1 MARSV
6 DKDILIG
13 FIDEIK
19 TYLPVITAGIEAI
32 AADPARLDGLQ
43 EAHRHI
49 HTIKGAAS
57 MIGFGGL
64 SEIASCVQETFED
77 LVAGILPVSSAVTD
91 FLLETVGRIELFLDN
106 VFIGSWDEH
115 QMVSDV
121 LQKRRAF
128 QDLAQP
134 GKNENTLA
142 GNGRKSATE
151 HAKTHSEAA
160 HTPTPS
166 TEEARPA
173 KDEQVSPEL
182 MEVFLVEAEDHLQNI
197 AKSLRLLQVESERK
211 DVVQEI
217 RRSVHTLKGAGAMVG
232 FRTVTQLSHRME
244 DLLDLVYEGNLT
256 LNSDVFELLFT
267 SADVL
272 QDLVNGTIE
281 LPLLD
286 SLYSRFSV
294 LSENAVSDADEL
306 ASLLNVA
313 EPQQPAPAMSLEA
326 VELAQKY
333 EQAIEKKPQPVEEAK
348 PVERRKSSQVV
359 RVPLER
365 LDEVVR
371 LVSELAI
378 SRTTFEQ
385 LMLDY
390 KRLVDELIPSTER
403 LRRISNT
410 IQSQYEVS
418 YLDGRRVVGGFVGA
432 DHSQASSRIAYEFN
446 SLEFDRYTEF
456 HRLSRELIETTSDI
470 RTVGNDL
477 NTLVGDFDTILNR
490 QGRVSSDI
498 QERLMRTRMVPL
510 ASLATRLHR
519 TVRVLANE
527 QNKLVEFNIEGEQIE
542 LDKTVLEE
550 IADPLNHLL
559 RNAVDHGIEL
569 PSVRK
574 AQGKPEFGRIQLRA
588 YYAGNQ
594 VIIEVND
601 DGAGMEPDILR
612 ATALKKGYITESEV
626 AQLSDDDLFSLVFL
640 PGFSTSAK
648 VSEISGRGVGLD
660 VVRTNVHKLKGT
672 VSLSSKPHKG
682 VKFIIRLPMTL
693 AITRALLVKAHGETF
708 AFPLGDVTQILR
720 LENDKFERIGK
731 EAVVRVGKD
740 VFPVIRLGEALHLKQ
755 PPDDTVGRVPVLIFS
770 VGERQFALVVD
781 HILQGREIVIKSLGN
796 HLRRVHGISGATLMG
811 DGSVVLILNPLELV
825 SMPEAYE
832 PRPWKAPHPPKA
844 AASEAYTVMIVDD
857 SPSVRRVITNL
868 VKNTGW
874 VPVVAKDG
882 IDALETIQS
891 SPAAPDLILLDIEM
905 PRMDGYEFMQ
915 TLKGQIEYSAIP
927 IVILT
932 SRAGEKH
939 RQKAIELGASDY
951 VIKPYL
957 DEVLVSTIRK
967 HIQAARQ
974 AVTA

>member
-6 DKDILIG
+6 DKEILIG
-13 FIDEIK
+13 FIDEVK
-19 TYLPVITAGIEAI
+19 AYLPVIKNGIEAV
-32 AADPARLDGLQ
+32 ALDPARLDALH

-49 HTIKGAAS
+49 HTIKGASS
-57 MIGFGGL
+57 MIGFSGL
-64 SEIASCVQETFED
+64 SHIAFCIEETIED
-77 LVAGILPVSSAVTD
+77 LVSGRLTVSQEALE
-91 FLLETVGRIELFLDN
+91 FLAETVSQIELFLDN
-106 VFIGSWDEH
+106 VFMGGWDER
-115 QMVSDV
+115 QMVAEV
-121 LQKRRAF
+121 TQARQLLIGEQLVA
-128 QDLAQP
+128 P
-134 GKNENTLA
+134 
-142 GNGRKSATE
+142 NG
-151 HAKTHSEAA
+151 SEPAA
-160 HTPTPS
+160 PALDQSLPTPKETS
-166 TEEARPA
+166 PSAPAEEQPA
-173 KDEQVSPEL
+173 PMGEEVSPEL

-197 AKSLRLLQVESERK
+197 AKSLRTFQDDPDRK
-211 DVVQEI
+211 DVMQEV

-244 DLLDLVYEGNLT
+244 DLLDLIYEGRLSLT
-256 LNSDVFELLFT
+256 PDVMELLFT

-281 LPLLD
+281 LPLLN
-286 SLYSRFSV
+286 SLYSRFSI
-294 LSENAVSDADEL
+294 LSENATSESEQLGELLKLSERGELPKEPLPPEFAELADEL
-306 ASLLNVA
+306 
-313 EPQQPAPAMSLEA
+313 
-326 VELAQKY
+326 
-333 EQAIEKKPQPVEEAK
+333 EQAAQQKTRPSDEAR
-348 PVERRKSSQVV
+348 PAERRKPSQVV
-359 RVPLER
+359 RVPLDR

-403 LRRISNT
+403 LRRLSNT

-418 YLDGRRVVGGFVGA
+418 SLDGRRVIGGLAGIPLTQTGNRFA
-432 DHSQASSRIAYEFN
+432 REFD

-490 QGRVSSDI
+490 QGRISSDI

-510 ASLATRLHR
+510 ATLATRLHR

-527 QNKLVEFNIEGEQIE
+527 QKKQVDFSIDGEQIE

-559 RNAVDHGIEL
+559 RNAVDHGIEPL
-569 PSVRK
+569 ALRK
-574 AQGKPEFGRIQLRA
+574 VLGKPETGRIRLRA

-594 VIIEVND
+594 VIIEVSD
-601 DGAGMEPDILR
+601 DGAGLEPQILR
-612 ATALKKGYITESEV
+612 ATALKKGYVSETEI
-626 AQLSDDDLFSLVFL
+626 AQLSDDELYSLVFL
-640 PGFSTSAK
+640 PGFSTSTK
-648 VSEISGRGVGLD
+648 VSEVSGRGVGLD
-660 VVRTNVHKLKGT
+660 VVRTNVHKLKGS
-672 VSLSSKPHKG
+672 VSLSSKPGAG
-682 VKFIIRLPMTL
+682 VKFTIRLPMTL
-693 AITRALLVKAHGETF
+693 AITRSLLVKAHGETF

-720 LENDKFERIGK
+720 LESSQFERIGK
-731 EAVVRVGKD
+731 ETVVRVGNT
-740 VFPVIRLGEALHLKQ
+740 VYPLIRLGEVLHLKQ
-755 PPDDTVGRVPVLIFS
+755 PADETVSRLPVLVFNA
-770 VGERQFALVVD
+770 GEKQYALVVD

-796 HLRRVHGISGATLMG
+796 HLRRVTGISGATLMG

-825 SMPEAYE
+825 SMPEVHE
-832 PRPWKAPHPPKA
+832 PKPWKAPQMPKS
-844 AASEAYTVMIVDD
+844 AASEAYSVMIVDD
-857 SPSVRRVITNL
+857 SPSVRRVISNL

-882 IDALETIQS
+882 VDALETIQS
-891 SPAAPDLILLDIEM
+891 DPVLPDLILLDIEM

-915 TLKGQIEYSAIP
+915 TLRAQSEYQSIP
-927 IVILT
+927 IIILT

-939 RQKAIELGASDY
+939 RQKAIELGARDY
-951 VIKPYL
+951 VVKPYQ

-967 HIQAARQ
+967 HILATRR
-974 AVTA
+974 AVPA